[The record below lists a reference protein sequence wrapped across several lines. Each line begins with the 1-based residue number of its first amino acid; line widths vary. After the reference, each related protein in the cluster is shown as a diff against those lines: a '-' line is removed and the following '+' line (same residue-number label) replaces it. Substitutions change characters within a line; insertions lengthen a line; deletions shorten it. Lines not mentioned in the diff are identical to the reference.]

1 MKGWRFIAG
10 ALAVLA
16 IGAALPL
23 AATNAY
29 VFYVGFVMLQYVVIA
44 TGWNILGGYAGY
56 VNFGSGAFVGLGA
69 YAAVF
74 LFNAIGASLWLQ
86 IAGAAL
92 IGGLLGLAMGYLT
105 LRIQGVYFSI
115 ATLALTVVVNTLI
128 VNWSFVGG
136 ARGTTVL
143 APPPPAWFPDNVSY
157 LCFVMLILA
166 VIGVAAARAIEQSW
180 IGRGLTA
187 LRADEKA
194 AECAGVATLKL
205 KLLAAAVSGAV
216 IAAAG
221 APYPYYAS
229 YVDPQAAFSIDYA
242 LNALA
247 MPLIGGTRS
256 WSGPL
261 IGAILLSAVEQAAT
275 VMIPATVNLLI
286 VGLVLIGFVVAAPD
300 GLLGFAG
307 RLGPRASRPH
317 FRRRSAGGTPAIP
330 GSTPQ
335 VTSPGNQP

>member
-1 MKGWRFIAG
+1 MTRWRFFAG

-16 IGAALPL
+16 VGALLPRIV
-23 AATNAY
+23 TNAF
-29 VFYVGFVMLQYVVIA
+29 VF
-44 TGWNILGGYAGY
+44 YAGY

-69 YAAVF
+69 YTAVF
-74 LFNAIGASLWLQ
+74 LVNAADAPLWLQ
-86 IAGAAL
+86 IVAAAL
-92 IGGLLGLAMGYLT
+92 VGGVLGLAVGSLT

-115 ATLALTVVVNTLI
+115 ATLALTVVVNTVI
-128 VNWSFVGG
+128 VNWTFVGG

-157 LCFVMLILA
+157 LCVTMLVLA
-166 VIGVAAARAIEQSW
+166 VISLATARAIERSW

-205 KLLAAAVSGAV
+205 KLLAAAVSGALLAV
-216 IAAAG
+216 AG

-229 YVDPQAAFSIDYA
+229 YVEPDAAFSINYA

-256 WSGPL
+256 WAGPL
-261 IGAILLSAVEQAAT
+261 VGAVLLSTIEQAAT
-275 VMIPATVNLLI
+275 VTIPSEVNLLI
-286 VGLVLIGFVVAAPD
+286 VGLVLIGFVVAAPG
-300 GLLGFAG
+300 GLLGFSHHLAAG
-307 RLGPRASRPH
+307 KRP
-317 FRRRSAGGTPAIP
+317 
-330 GSTPQ
+330 
-335 VTSPGNQP
+335 